1 MGYDVMI
8 RRDGGEPLSLDEWHR
23 FVEGAD
29 DLRLQDG
36 LQATNPVSGETMEIG
51 GEFTIWTGHP
61 EAVEVPLM
69 FSKDA
74 VTVSNPDEVVLERM
88 RTIATALEARVQGEE
103 GEFYDEPPKR
113 RGWFRRR

>member
-1 MGYDVMI
+1 MI
-8 RRDGGEPLSLDEWHR
+8 RRVDGEPLSLDEWHR
-23 FVEGAD
+23 FVEGAE

-36 LQATNPVSGETMEIG
+36 LRGTNPVTGETMELG

-61 EAVEVPLM
+61 EVAEVPFM
-69 FSKDA
+69 FSGNA
-74 VTVSNPDEVVLERM
+74 VSVSNPEEVALERM
-88 RTIATALEARVQGEE
+88 RAIATALNARVQGEA